1 MKSILGV
8 MELLLYPFY
17 IFPALLGYL
26 FAVAPGMAIFG
37 EEKTVDALISILDP
51 TEGIRGLM

>member
-1 MKSILGV
+1 

-26 FAVAPGMAIFG
+26 FAVAPGMVIFG
-37 EEKTVDALISILDP
+37 EEKTVGALVSLLDP
-51 TEGIRGLM
+51 TEGIRDLM

>member
-17 IFPALLGYL
+17 LFPALLGWVVGSSVGAPIL
-26 FAVAPGMAIFG
+26 GDKWVDFA
-37 EEKTVDALISILDP
+37 ISILDP
-51 TEGIRGLM
+51 TEGIRDLM